1 MGRKRRYLLTRRKLH
16 DVLRRRKS
24 RVSDLLRAVSGVANA
39 LDDEPQARSA
49 GGPGK
54 LLVVPG
60 YYIASSPR
68 ANPEA
73 PVRPLW
79 CTVGVSG

>member
-1 MGRKRRYLLTRRKLH
+1 MGRKRRYLLTRRELCDTLCRGKGR
-16 DVLRRRKS
+16 VL
-24 RVSDLLRAVSGVANA
+24 DLLRTVSGVANA

-54 LLVVPG
+54 LLVVSG

-73 PVRPLW
+73 LVRPLW
-79 CTVGVSG
+79 RTVGVSG